1 MTSDKRIIRVALLL
15 CDTPVGQLA
24 FVADIRSRPCRPSLD
39 QHVGLKAGELTIDLP
54 IFKKVLLKSLESFPD
69 RSLVENV
76 ELEVDGF
83 DAVQQQY
90 PSKEQ
95 LTAGGYDAIMLT
107 GSCEL

>member
-1 MTSDKRIIRVALLL
+1 M
-15 CDTPVGQLA
+15 
-24 FVADIRSRPCRPSLD
+24 D
-39 QHVGLKAGELTIDLP
+39 QHVSQPTMKLIRDLP
-54 IFKKVLLKSLESFPD
+54 IFKTVLLKSLASFPD

-107 GSCEL
+107 GSCKLVT